1 MHTYLPFDTILFA
14 LLIYYKL
21 RETEL
26 NKNSKLKKILTLRT
40 FKVLFSELR
49 EKFETKKA
57 EEYWQNLSSN
67 FDFKLLKNIFPE
79 LEERFK
85 LKYEHYE
92 EHSMF
97 EKVNLYDEVIDD
109 NDPFVH
115 EITKHFFEMAS
126 DNTDF
131 LQNFEDYLEMYAQS
145 RFKGKKVY
153 KYLEQKKILEEI
165 FSKYIQKA
173 GNNYIILSYD
183 ELLKIN
189 NKYPVAVLEYIA
201 YNYGLDEYKID
212 KFNYLEPQ
220 GCFLYNDLSKFEIH
234 FHKNVKE
241 FSDNDKQI
249 IYFYLNGSTVT
260 EIKYCKKTIKLSKNE
275 MFIVSGLF
283 NAKNHRELAEKLIA
297 NPNSTKLPLKTAIS
311 KLNKKFKDI
320 QKELNFSE
328 IKNFIIS
335 EMNDKKESE
344 YLISTDYKVKSCQL

>member
-1 MHTYLPFDTILFA
+1 M
-14 LLIYYKL
+14 
-21 RETEL
+21 
-26 NKNSKLKKILTLRT
+26 
-40 FKVLFSELR
+40 
-49 EKFETKKA
+49 
-57 EEYWQNLSSN
+57 
-67 FDFKLLKNIFPE
+67 
-79 LEERFK
+79 
-85 LKYEHYE
+85 
-92 EHSMF
+92 
-97 EKVNLYDEVIDD
+97 
-109 NDPFVH
+109 
-115 EITKHFFEMAS
+115 
-126 DNTDF
+126 
-131 LQNFEDYLEMYAQS
+131 
-145 RFKGKKVY
+145 
-153 KYLEQKKILEEI
+153 
-165 FSKYIQKA
+165 
-173 GNNYIILSYD
+173 
-183 ELLKIN
+183 
-189 NKYPVAVLEYIA
+189 
-201 YNYGLDEYKID
+201 
-212 KFNYLEPQ
+212 
-220 GCFLYNDLSKFEIH
+220 YNDLSKFEIH